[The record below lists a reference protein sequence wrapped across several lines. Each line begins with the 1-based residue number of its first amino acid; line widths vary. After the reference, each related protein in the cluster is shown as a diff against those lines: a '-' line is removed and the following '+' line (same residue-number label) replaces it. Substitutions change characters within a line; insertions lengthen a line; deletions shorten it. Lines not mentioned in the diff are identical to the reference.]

1 MKKILI
7 ILIALMLNLNA
18 AHRDALFTDFTITE
32 IEINNDSVTFRING
46 DVELCVLQAS
56 NDSSDSKWK
65 KSGKK
70 AKFVKLNAK
79 NCLVTITKCDNEKLT
94 NSYKKLLENIKNKKK
109 IEKRIIIGKASF
121 GVNQQGYVDTIT
133 GTGATFP

>member
-32 IEINNDSVTFRING
+32 IEINKDSVTFRING

-65 KSGKK
+65 KSGKRSP
-70 AKFVKLNAK
+70 
-79 NCLVTITKCDNEKLT
+79 T
-94 NSYKKLLENIKNKKK
+94 LLALKKK
-109 IEKRIIIGKASF
+109 R
-121 GVNQQGYVDTIT
+121 
-133 GTGATFP
+133 